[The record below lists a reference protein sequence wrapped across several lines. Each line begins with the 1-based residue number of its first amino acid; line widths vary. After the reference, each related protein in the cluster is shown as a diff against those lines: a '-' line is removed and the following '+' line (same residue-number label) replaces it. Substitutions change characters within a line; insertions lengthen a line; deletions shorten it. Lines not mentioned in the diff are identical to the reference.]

1 MQGLRGLEPI
11 PLFKAWI
18 MQTSGCS
25 FISSHLT
32 HTFKDVTDQGTSS
45 HYRTGPPLRS
55 RRRGSPVFQCPRTS
69 WSDAANQN
77 HMSCCRDSSD
87 SSCPSY
93 LHLQEEPHQRRLG
106 IVEVVLEWKSAAS
119 IRWKGNGSRWIVNW
133 VSTLRQQCLNFL
145 YILLWYP
152 YEVNTS
158 PLWGPDSLKHFVMQG
173 PGPIRLTN
181 KTRFQPTKC

>member
-1 MQGLRGLEPI
+1 MNNANIR
-11 PLFKAWI
+11 LF
-18 MQTSGCS
+18 S

-93 LHLQEEPHQRRLG
+93 LHLQEEHHQRWLG
-106 IVEVVLEWKSAAS
+106 IVEAVLEWKSAAS

-133 VSTLRQQCLNFL
+133 VSTLRQQCLNF
-145 YILLWYP
+145 
-152 YEVNTS
+152 
-158 PLWGPDSLKHFVMQG
+158 FVYFIVVPIWSQYKPIVG
-173 PGPIRLTN
+173 PGFI
-181 KTRFQPTKC
+181 KTLCYAGPWSNQTHK